1 MRQERSDLAQLR
13 YPSHDILLSAV
24 TASEQAESAIRSHR
38 RQCCQLNCHT
48 ETSIWVVDA
57 ARKLPMEVNI
67 GFQSC
72 GGRPGNQSTKQT
84 EVSSNSYLTCA
95 IQNLLIAGLLC
106 DRSQITRSNLLT
118 QQVSHQ
124 LPIYP
129 TIIHTQITTNQPTN
143 KGVVSFQLHFSEQ
156 LHNLKSAQ

>member
-1 MRQERSDLAQLR
+1 
-13 YPSHDILLSAV
+13 
-24 TASEQAESAIRSHR
+24 
-38 RQCCQLNCHT
+38 
-48 ETSIWVVDA
+48 
-57 ARKLPMEVNI
+57 MEVNI

-84 EVSSNSYLTCA
+84 KVSSNSYLTCA
-95 IQNLLIAGLLC
+95 IQDLLIAGLLC

-118 QQVSHQ
+118 QQVSRQ

-129 TIIHTQITTNQPTN
+129 PIIHTQITTNQPTN

-156 LHNLKSAQ
+156 LHNLKSAQQEGARSL